1 MENNVNKK
9 EKESKIK
16 KQIVEILDQLD
27 SLRSLVESTTYYV
40 DKLNELTDFEGY
52 DSEIDYRKSLLY
64 KDHELRDMKVRSVHI
79 LNGMEY
85 DRKIVFRA
93 VHNLSCNNKNHFIY
107 DIEETALGNKVKIK
121 CPVCGVEES
130 LTDVFS

>member
-107 DIEETALGNKVKIK
+107 DIEETALWNKVKIK